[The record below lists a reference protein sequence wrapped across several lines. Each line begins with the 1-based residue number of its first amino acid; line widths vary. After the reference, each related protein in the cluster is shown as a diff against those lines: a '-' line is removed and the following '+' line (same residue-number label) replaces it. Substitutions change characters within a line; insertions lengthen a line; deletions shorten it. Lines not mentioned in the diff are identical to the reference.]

1 MQITVLG
8 FSEPR
13 LNLPRNTVS
22 IASVAITLD
31 GHTITVTDLR
41 VIAKNQAFW
50 IGMPSVK
57 NVQGVWGPVVQLS
70 ASLKRSVE
78 AAVLEAYEKW
88 SLGQRA
94 ETLPANG
101 GVK

>member
-41 VIAKNQAFW
+41 VMAKNQTFW

-57 NVQGVWGPVVQLS
+57 NVHGVWGPVVQLS
-70 ASLKRSVE
+70 SALKKQVE
-78 AAVLEAYEKW
+78 DAVLAAYEKKVEM
-88 SLGQRA
+88 A
-94 ETLPANG
+94 G
-101 GVK
+101 GAR